1 MNKSYNTKQSDKDTT
16 AQIMIYILS
25 NVISFINGESGEH
38 LRNVKKVTEMLLQRL
53 MLENDHFAF
62 SRQEIEN
69 ISLAAA
75 LHDIG
80 KVGIDPAILN
90 KPCKMT
96 DEEYEEMKKHT
107 LLGEQIL
114 CSGELSAFREDPLIK
129 TAMQVCRWHHERI
142 DGKGY
147 PDGLSGGEIPLAA
160 QVVGIADVYD
170 ALVSK
175 RCYKKGFSSEKAIQM
190 IESGECGRFDPI
202 LVESLKEISGK
213 LSSDVYMKE

>member
-1 MNKSYNTKQSDKDTT
+1 MNKSDNTRQSETNTT
-16 AQIMIYILS
+16 NQIMIYILC
-25 NVISFINGESGEH
+25 NVISFINRESEKH
-38 LRNVKKVTEMLLQRL
+38 LRNIKKVTGKLLERL
-53 MLENDHFAF
+53 MLKNECFTF
-62 SRQEIEN
+62 SCQDIEN
-69 ISLAAA
+69 ISLAAV

-90 KPCKMT
+90 KPGKLT

-142 DGKGY
+142 DGNGY
-147 PDGLSGGEIPLAA
+147 PDGLSGREIPLAA

-170 ALVSK
+170 ALVSE

-190 IESGECGRFDPI
+190 IESGECGRFDQI